1 MGVSGPV
8 WFVIIAVIVGLVLLD
23 YLVNIR
29 RTHTPTL
36 HEAAVW
42 SAVYVGIAIAFGVG
56 VWAFG
61 GISMSVEYF
70 ACYVSNEALSI
81 DNLFVILYIVG
92 SFAVPRIA
100 QQKVLLFGIV
110 LALVARTGFIFIGAA
125 LITIF
130 DWAFYLFG
138 IVLLIMAGN
147 LAKRSESEGPGADT
161 VITRIARRLLRTSDN
176 YDGDR
181 MFTVEH
187 GRRVMT
193 PMLVVMIAV
202 GGADL
207 LFAFDSIPA
216 LFGLSQN
223 VYLVFSATA
232 LSLLGLRQLYFLI
245 DGLLD
250 RLVYLSYGL
259 AAILA
264 FIGVNLL
271 LQALHDNNIPFINGG
286 DPVPVA
292 EVSTTMSLTVIIVIL
307 FITTVASLLSPRGR
321 AQNAVAGARR
331 HAAEYLD
338 QADPVE
344 REKLFTQMVAEE
356 GKITALPT
364 KYRRRI
370 RRKQELIKL
379 LGQAHRAHDTPA
391 HDTPAH
397 DAPAP
402 GSRSASSPG

>member
-1 MGVSGPV
+1 MSASGPV
-8 WFVIIAVIVGLVLLD
+8 WSVIVAVIAGLVLFD
-23 YLVNIR
+23 YLLSVR
-29 RTHTPTL
+29 RAHTPTL
-36 HEAAVW
+36 REAAVW
-42 SAVYVGIAIAFGVG
+42 SAIYLGIATVFGVG

-61 GISMSVEYF
+61 GTSMGVEYF

-81 DNLFVILYIVG
+81 DNLFVFLFIVS

-110 LALVARTGFIFIGAA
+110 LALAARTGFIFIGAA
-125 LITIF
+125 LITSF

-138 IVLLIMAGN
+138 IVLLIMATN
-147 LAKRSESEGPGADT
+147 LAKTSESERRSTDT
-161 VITRIARRLLRTSDN
+161 VLIRIARRLVHTSDN
-176 YDGDR
+176 YNDDR
-181 MFTVEH
+181 LFTVEH

-193 PMLVVMIAV
+193 PMLLVMIAV
-202 GGADL
+202 GGADI

-264 FIGVNLL
+264 FIGVNLM

-286 DPVPVA
+286 NPVPVT
-292 EVSTTMSLTVIIVIL
+292 ELSTTLSLTVIMVVL
-307 FITTVASLLSPRGR
+307 LITTVASLLSPRGR
-321 AQNAVAGARR
+321 AQHAVAGARR
-331 HAAEYLD
+331 HASEYLNED
-338 QADPVE
+338 DRTDLAE
-344 REKLFTQMVAEE
+344 REKLFTRLLAEE
-356 GKITALPT
+356 DEITALPM
-364 KYRRRI
+364 KYRTRI
-370 RRKQELIKL
+370 RREEELMDL
-379 LGQAHRAHDTPA
+379 LGQAHQ
-391 HDTPAH
+391 AH
-397 DAPAP
+397 DAHQP
-402 GSRSASSPG
+402 GPRPASSPG

>member
-8 WFVIIAVIVGLVLLD
+8 WFVIIAVIVALVLLD

-36 HEAAVW
+36 REAAVW

-110 LALVARTGFIFIGAA
+110 LALVARTGFILIGAA

-147 LAKRSESEGPGADT
+147 LAKRSESDGPAADT

-181 MFTVEH
+181 MFTLEH

-202 GGADL
+202 GAADL

-271 LQALHDNNIPFINGG
+271 LQALHDNNVPFINGG
-286 DPVPVA
+286 NPVPVA

-307 FITTVASLLSPRGR
+307 LITTVASLLSPRGR

-331 HAAEYLD
+331 HATKYLD
-338 QADPVE
+338 QADAVE
-344 REKLFTQMVAEE
+344 FAL
-356 GKITALPT
+356 GKDVQHRLLDAQAGVGVELGAVGGGLELAL
-364 KYRRRI
+364 
-370 RRKQELIKL
+370 
-379 LGQAHRAHDTPA
+379 GAQALVFK
-391 HDTPAH
+391 
-397 DAPAP
+397 
-402 GSRSASSPG
+402 RSVHNLVPC

>member
-1 MGVSGPV
+1 MGVAGPV
-8 WFVIIAVIVGLVLLD
+8 WLVILAVIVALVLLD

-36 HEAAVW
+36 REATVW
-42 SAVYVGIAIAFGVG
+42 SAVYVGIAVAFGIGVG
-56 VWAFG
+56 AFG

-81 DNLFVILYIVG
+81 DNLFVILYIVS

-110 LALVARTGFIFIGAA
+110 LALIARTGFIFIGAA

-147 LAKRSESEGPGADT
+147 LAKRAESEGPSADT
-161 VITRIARRLLRTSDN
+161 VVTRMATRLLRTSDN

-181 MFTVEH
+181 LFTVEH

-193 PMLVVMIAV
+193 PMLVAMIAV
-202 GGADL
+202 GAADL

-223 VYLVFSATA
+223 VFVVFSATA
-232 LSLLGLRQLYFLI
+232 LSLLGLRHLYFLL

-259 AAILA
+259 AVILA
-264 FIGVNLL
+264 FIGANLL
-271 LQALHDNNIPFINGG
+271 LKALHNNNVPFINDGS
-286 DPVPVA
+286 PVPVGDL
-292 EVSTTMSLTVIIVIL
+292 STTTSLAVIIVIL
-307 FITTVASLLSPRGR
+307 LITTVASLLSPRGR
-321 AQNAVAGARR
+321 AQNAVAG
-331 HAAEYLD
+331 
-338 QADPVE
+338 
-344 REKLFTQMVAEE
+344 
-356 GKITALPT
+356 
-364 KYRRRI
+364 
-370 RRKQELIKL
+370 
-379 LGQAHRAHDTPA
+379 
-391 HDTPAH
+391 
-397 DAPAP
+397 
-402 GSRSASSPG
+402 

>member
-1 MGVSGPV
+1 
-8 WFVIIAVIVGLVLLD
+8 
-23 YLVNIR
+23 
-29 RTHTPTL
+29 
-36 HEAAVW
+36 
-42 SAVYVGIAIAFGVG
+42 
-56 VWAFG
+56 
-61 GISMSVEYF
+61 
-70 ACYVSNEALSI
+70 VSNEALSI

-181 MFTVEH
+181 MSTVEH

-202 GGADL
+202 GAADL

-286 DPVPVA
+286 NPVPVA

-331 HAAEYLD
+331 HATEYLD
-338 QADPVE
+338 QADAADPVE
-344 REKLFTQMVAEE
+344 REKLFTQMLAEE
-356 GKITALPT
+356 GEITALPT

-370 RRKQELIKL
+370 RRKQELMKL
-379 LGQAHRAHDTPA
+379 LGQAHR
-391 HDTPAH
+391 AH

-402 GSRSASSPG
+402 GSRSASSPR

>member
-1 MGVSGPV
+1 MGASGPV
-8 WFVIIAVIVGLVLLD
+8 WSVIVAVIAGLVVFD
-23 YLVNIR
+23 YLFSVR
-29 RTHTPTL
+29 RAHTPTL
-36 HEAAVW
+36 REAAAW
-42 SAVYVGIAIAFGVG
+42 SAIYLGIAIVFGVG

-61 GISMSVEYF
+61 GTSMGVEYF

-81 DNLFVILYIVG
+81 DNLFVFLFIVS

-110 LALVARTGFIFIGAA
+110 LALAARTGFIFIGAA

-130 DWAFYLFG
+130 DWAFYPFG
-138 IVLLIMAGN
+138 IVLLIMAAN
-147 LAKRSESEGPGADT
+147 LAKTSESDRRNTNT
-161 VITRIARRLLRTSDN
+161 VLIRITRRLVRTSED

-181 MFTVEH
+181 LFTVEH

-193 PMLVVMIAV
+193 PMLLVMIAV
-202 GGADL
+202 GGADV

-264 FIGVNLL
+264 FISVNLM
-271 LQALHDNNIPFINGG
+271 LQALHDNNVPFINGG
-286 DPVPVA
+286 KPVSVT
-292 EVSTTMSLTVIIVIL
+292 ELSTTLSLTVIIIVL
-307 FITTVASLLSPRGR
+307 LITTVASLLSPRGR
-321 AQNAVAGARR
+321 AQHAVAGARR
-331 HAAEYLD
+331 HATEYLNQNYTTD
-338 QADPVE
+338 AIEQE
-344 REKLFTQMVAEE
+344 ELFTRLLAEE
-356 GKITALPT
+356 DEITVLPA
-364 KYRRRI
+364 KYRKKI
-370 RRKQELIKL
+370 RREAELMEL
-379 LGQAHRAHDTPA
+379 LGQAHRAHDAHPA
-391 HDTPAH
+391 DPR
-397 DAPAP
+397 P
-402 GSRSASSPG
+402 ASSSS

>member
-36 HEAAVW
+36 REAAVW

-161 VITRIARRLLRTSDN
+161 MITRVARRLLRTSDN

-181 MFTVEH
+181 LFTVEH

-202 GGADL
+202 GAADL

-391 HDTPAH
+391 HD
-397 DAPAP
+397 APAP

>member
-8 WFVIIAVIVGLVLLD
+8 WFVIIAVIAGLVLLD

-36 HEAAVW
+36 REAAVW

-110 LALVARTGFIFIGAA
+110 LSLVARTGFIFIGAA

-147 LAKRSESEGPGADT
+147 LAKRSEPERAAADT
-161 VITRIARRLLRTSDN
+161 VITRVARRLLHTSDN

-286 DPVPVA
+286 NPVPVA
-292 EVSTTMSLTVIIVIL
+292 EVSTTMSLTVIVAIL

-331 HAAEYLD
+331 HATEYLD

-379 LGQAHRAHDTPA
+379 LGQAHRAHDTL
-391 HDTPAH
+391 
-397 DAPAP
+397 APE
-402 GSRSASSPG
+402 SRSASSPR

>member
-1 MGVSGPV
+1 MGVAGPV
-8 WFVIIAVIVGLVLLD
+8 WLVILAVIVALVLLD

-36 HEAAVW
+36 REATVW
-42 SAVYVGIAIAFGVG
+42 SAVYVGIAVAFGIGVG
-56 VWAFG
+56 AFG

-81 DNLFVILYIVG
+81 DNLFVILYIVS

-110 LALVARTGFIFIGAA
+110 LALIARTGFIFIGAA

-147 LAKRSESEGPGADT
+147 LAKRAESEGPSADT
-161 VITRIARRLLRTSDN
+161 VVTRMATRLLRTSDN

-181 MFTVEH
+181 LFIVEH

-193 PMLVVMIAV
+193 PMLVAMIAV
-202 GGADL
+202 GAADL

-223 VYLVFSATA
+223 VFVVFSATA
-232 LSLLGLRQLYFLI
+232 FSLLGLRHLYFLL

-259 AAILA
+259 AVILA
-264 FIGVNLL
+264 FIGANLL
-271 LQALHDNNIPFINGG
+271 LKALHNNNVPFINDGS
-286 DPVPVA
+286 PVPVGDL
-292 EVSTTMSLTVIIVIL
+292 STTTSLAVIIVIL
-307 FITTVASLLSPRGR
+307 LITTVASLLSPRGR

-331 HAAEYLD
+331 HATEYLD
-338 QADPVE
+338 HDDTDPVA
-344 REKLFTQMVAEE
+344 REKLFAQMIVEE
-356 GKITALPT
+356 GEITALPT
-364 KYRRRI
+364 KYRRKI
-370 RRKQELIKL
+370 RRNQELTML
-379 LGQAHRAHDTPA
+379 LRQAHS
-391 HDTPAH
+391 AH
-397 DAPAP
+397 DAPGPAGKP
-402 GSRSASSPG
+402 PR

>member
-8 WFVIIAVIVGLVLLD
+8 WFVIIAVIVALVLLD

-29 RTHTPTL
+29 RTRTPTL
-36 HEAAVW
+36 REAAVW

-56 VWAFG
+56 VWDFG

-70 ACYVSNEALSI
+70 DCYVSNEALSI
-81 DNLFVILYIVG
+81 DNLFVFLFIVS

-110 LALVARTGFIFIGAA
+110 LALAARTVFIFIGAA
-125 LITIF
+125 LVAIF
-130 DWAFYLFG
+130 DWAFYLFA
-138 IVLLIMAGN
+138 IVLLIMATN
-147 LAKRSESEGPGADT
+147 LAKSSESRRRDTDT
-161 VITRIARRLLRTSDN
+161 VLIRIARRLVHTSED

-181 MFTVEH
+181 LFTVEH

-193 PMLVVMIAV
+193 PMLLVMLAV
-202 GGADL
+202 GGADI

-245 DGLLD
+245 DCVLD

-264 FIGVNLL
+264 FIGVNLM

-286 DPVPVA
+286 NPVPVA
-292 EVSTTMSLTVIIVIL
+292 EPSTTLSLTVIIVIL
-307 FITTVASLLSPRGR
+307 LITTAASLLSPRGR
-321 AQNAVAGARR
+321 AQHALAGARR

-338 QADPVE
+338 QADAADPVE
-344 REKLFTQMVAEE
+344 REKLFTQMLAEE
-356 GKITALPT
+356 GEITALPT

-370 RRKQELIKL
+370 RRKQELMKL
-379 LGQAHRAHDTPA
+379 LGQAHR
-391 HDTPAH
+391 AH

-402 GSRSASSPG
+402 GSRSASSPR

>member
-8 WFVIIAVIVGLVLLD
+8 WFVIIAVIVALVLLD

-36 HEAAVW
+36 REAVVW

-110 LALVARTGFIFIGAA
+110 LALVARTGFILIGAA

-147 LAKRSESEGPGADT
+147 LARSESDGPAADT

-181 MFTVEH
+181 MFTLEH

-202 GGADL
+202 GAADL

-271 LQALHDNNIPFINGG
+271 LQALHDNNVPFINGG
-286 DPVPVA
+286 NPVPVA

-307 FITTVASLLSPRGR
+307 LITTVASLLSPRGR

-331 HAAEYLD
+331 HATEYLD
-338 QADPVE
+338 QADAADPVE
-344 REKLFTQMVAEE
+344 REKVFTQMLAEE
-356 GKITALPT
+356 GEITALPT

-370 RRKQELIKL
+370 RRKQELMKL
-379 LGQAHRAHDTPA
+379 LGQAHR
-391 HDTPAH
+391 AH

-402 GSRSASSPG
+402 GSRSASSPR

>member
-1 MGVSGPV
+1 MGASGPV
-8 WFVIIAVIVGLVLLD
+8 WSVIVAVIAGLVVFD
-23 YLVNIR
+23 YLFSVR
-29 RTHTPTL
+29 RAHTPTL
-36 HEAAVW
+36 REAAAW
-42 SAVYVGIAIAFGVG
+42 SAIYLGIAIVFGVG

-61 GISMSVEYF
+61 GTSMGVEYF

-81 DNLFVILYIVG
+81 DNLFVFLFIVS

-110 LALVARTGFIFIGAA
+110 LALAARTGFIFIGAA

-138 IVLLIMAGN
+138 IVLLIMAAN
-147 LAKRSESEGPGADT
+147 LAKTSESDRRNTDT
-161 VITRIARRLLRTSDN
+161 VLIRITRRLVRTSED

-181 MFTVEH
+181 LFTVEH

-193 PMLVVMIAV
+193 PMLLVMIAV
-202 GGADL
+202 GGADV

-264 FIGVNLL
+264 FISVNLM
-271 LQALHDNNIPFINGG
+271 LQALHDNNVPFINGG
-286 DPVPVA
+286 KPVPVT
-292 EVSTTMSLTVIIVIL
+292 ELSTTLSLTVIIIVL
-307 FITTVASLLSPRGR
+307 LITTVASLLSPRGR
-321 AQNAVAGARR
+321 AQHAVAGARR
-331 HAAEYLD
+331 HATEYLNQNYATD
-338 QADPVE
+338 AIEQE
-344 REKLFTQMVAEE
+344 ELFTRLLAEE
-356 GKITALPT
+356 DEITVLPA
-364 KYRRRI
+364 KYRKKI
-370 RRKQELIKL
+370 RREAELMEL
-379 LGQAHRAHDTPA
+379 LGQAHRAHDAHPA
-391 HDTPAH
+391 
-397 DAPAP
+397 DARP
-402 GSRSASSPG
+402 ASSSS

>member
-8 WFVIIAVIVGLVLLD
+8 WFVIIAVIVALVLLD

-36 HEAAVW
+36 REAAVW

-193 PMLVVMIAV
+193 SMLVVMIAV
-202 GGADL
+202 GAADL

-223 VYLVFSATA
+223 VSLVFSATA

-286 DPVPVA
+286 NPVPVA

-338 QADPVE
+338 QADAADPAE

-356 GKITALPT
+356 DEITALPT

-370 RRKQELIKL
+370 RRKQELMKL
-379 LGQAHRAHDTPA
+379 LGQAHRAHD
-391 HDTPAH
+391 
-397 DAPAP
+397 APAP
-402 GSRSASSPG
+402 DSRSASSPR

>member
-1 MGVSGPV
+1 
-8 WFVIIAVIVGLVLLD
+8 
-23 YLVNIR
+23 
-29 RTHTPTL
+29 
-36 HEAAVW
+36 
-42 SAVYVGIAIAFGVG
+42 
-56 VWAFG
+56 
-61 GISMSVEYF
+61 MSVEYF

-81 DNLFVILYIVG
+81 DNLFVILYIVS

-147 LAKRSESEGPGADT
+147 LAKRAESEGPRADT
-161 VITRIARRLLRTSDN
+161 VITRMATRLLRTSDN

-181 MFTVEH
+181 LFTVEH

-202 GGADL
+202 GAADL

-232 LSLLGLRQLYFLI
+232 LSLLGLRQLYFLL

-264 FIGVNLL
+264 FIGANLL
-271 LQALHDNNIPFINGG
+271 LQALHDNNIPFINDGN
-286 DPVPVA
+286 PVPVG
-292 EVSTTMSLTVIIVIL
+292 ELSTTISLAVIIVIL
-307 FITTVASLLSPRGR
+307 LITTVVSLVSPRGR

-331 HAAEYLD
+331 HATEYLD
-338 QADPVE
+338 QDADPVE
-344 REKLFTQMVAEE
+344 REKLFAQMIAEE
-356 GKITALPT
+356 DEITALPT
-364 KYRRRI
+364 RYRRKI
-370 RRKQELIKL
+370 RRKQELTML
-379 LGQAHRAHDTPA
+379 LRQAHR
-391 HDTPAH
+391 AH

-402 GSRSASSPG
+402 GPAGRPPR

>member
-1 MGVSGPV
+1 MGASGPV
-8 WFVIIAVIVGLVLLD
+8 WSVIVAVIAGLVVFD
-23 YLVNIR
+23 YLFSVR
-29 RTHTPTL
+29 RAHTSTL
-36 HEAAVW
+36 REAAAW
-42 SAVYVGIAIAFGVG
+42 SAIYLGIAIVFGVG

-61 GISMSVEYF
+61 GTSMGVQYF

-81 DNLFVILYIVG
+81 DNLFVFLFIVS

-110 LALVARTGFIFIGAA
+110 LALAARTGFIFIGAA

-138 IVLLIMAGN
+138 IVLLIMAAN
-147 LAKRSESEGPGADT
+147 LAKTSESDPRNT
-161 VITRIARRLLRTSDN
+161 NSVLIRITRRLVRTSED

-181 MFTVEH
+181 LFTVEH

-193 PMLVVMIAV
+193 PMLLVMIAV
-202 GGADL
+202 GGADV

-232 LSLLGLRQLYFLI
+232 LSLLGLQQLYFLI

-264 FIGVNLL
+264 FIGVNLM
-271 LQALHDNNIPFINGG
+271 LQALHDNNVPFINGG
-286 DPVPVA
+286 KPVPVT
-292 EVSTTMSLTVIIVIL
+292 ELSTTLSLTVIIIVL
-307 FITTVASLLSPRGR
+307 LITTVASLLSPRGR
-321 AQNAVAGARR
+321 AQHAVAGARR
-331 HAAEYLD
+331 HATEYLNQNYATD
-338 QADPVE
+338 AIEQE
-344 REKLFTQMVAEE
+344 ELFTRLLAEE
-356 GKITALPT
+356 DEITVLPA
-364 KYRRRI
+364 KYRKKI
-370 RRKQELIKL
+370 RREAELMEL
-379 LGQAHRAHDTPA
+379 LGQAHRAHDAHPA
-391 HDTPAH
+391 DPR
-397 DAPAP
+397 P
-402 GSRSASSPG
+402 ASSPG